1 MRKKSNPNED
11 DDKNKKGKNNTP
23 KKSVIKRSNSKKLTP
38 TTKSTKSTNNQT
50 KKSSSKSSVNKKTS
64 KSVRKPKS
72 VNNRNSTLQV
82 KRTSE
87 NEIEITKQ
95 KTINK
100 RGTKVVKVRKTL
112 KLKPHQLTK
121 EINKKDT
128 GTRTQIIS
136 SYKDL
141 SKEPYFREEILKLN
155 RMKSIFRILEK
166 IGKKYSNVEVK
177 SPQGPFKYPNNTSY
191 RISIHQLISDPNTDY
206 VEGIIYS
213 KKDHIIKSHSWVVL
227 NGQHID
233 YSIKSDQSDF
243 IYYGVILPN
252 EEVLS
257 YLNEIFQKKVREVNQ
272 SILELCTI
280 RRLSKNKPNNTRVV
294 QEITRIRK
302 KFIPQST
309 YIK

>member
-1 MRKKSNPNED
+1 MRKKSNPNEED
-11 DDKNKKGKNNTP
+11 DRNKKGKNNTP
-23 KKSVIKRSNSKKLTP
+23 KKSVIKRSRSKMLTP
-38 TTKSTKSTNNQT
+38 TTKSTTNQT
-50 KKSSSKSSVNKKTS
+50 KKSSSKSSVNKNTS
-64 KSVRKPKS
+64 KSVKRLKS
-72 VNNRNSTLQV
+72 VNNRNISLQV
-82 KRTSE
+82 NRISE

-95 KTINK
+95 KTVNK
-100 RGTKVVKVRKTL
+100 KGTKVVKVPKTL

-177 SPQGPFKYPNNTSY
+177 SPQGHFKYPNNTSY
-191 RISIHQLISDPNTDY
+191 RVSIHQLISDPNIDY
-206 VEGIIYS
+206 VEGVIYS
-213 KKDHIIKSHSWVVL
+213 KKDHIIKSHSWVVV

-233 YSIKSDQSDF
+233 YSIKNDQSDF
-243 IYYGVILPN
+243 IYYGVIIPN

-257 YLNEIFQKKVREVNQ
+257 YLSEVFPKKGKTVNQ

-280 RRLSKNKPNNTRVV
+280 RRLSKSKPNNTRVV
-294 QEITRIRK
+294 QEITKIRK

-309 YIK
+309 YTK